1 MCTKNILPTG
11 RLETQED
18 DQVQCLAKIEVL
30 QRKLAH
36 VQGARLHLLG
46 FPSPL
51 DSIHVGVHLASD
63 SIFPFFCTA
72 GGCSRGSV
80 QPPRCSKC
88 AVHDI
93 CVMKC
98 HEQFLINSTLLIQLI
113 ALDIFLEWLLRCLTR
128 SSNSKRKQNM
138 T

>member
-11 RLETQED
+11 RLETQAD

-63 SIFPFFCTA
+63 SIFPFFAPREAAREALSSHPDAANALYTT
-72 GGCSRGSV
+72 SV
-80 QPPRCSKC
+80 S
-88 AVHDI
+88 
-93 CVMKC
+93 
-98 HEQFLINSTLLIQLI
+98 
-113 ALDIFLEWLLRCLTR
+113 
-128 SSNSKRKQNM
+128 
-138 T
+138 